1 MTLQPI
7 WLTDD
12 APPGAFPD
20 VEFALT
26 QPNGLL
32 AVGGDLGVERL
43 LGAYRRGI
51 FPWFSE
57 GQPILWWAPDP
68 RAVLFPS
75 ALRVSRSLSK
85 SLRNRGY
92 EVTRNRAFRAVVRA
106 CAAPR
111 AERPDTWIT
120 DRMLAAYCELHRA
133 GHADSYEIWQRGDLV
148 GGLYGVHL
156 GAVFF
161 GESMFSR
168 SRDASKVALVHLC
181 AAGFEMIDC
190 QLPTQHLASLGA
202 QMIRRHRF
210 VALLDRWC
218 EAGAP
223 EGCS

>member
-12 APPGAFPD
+12 SPPGAFPD

-43 LGAYRRGI
+43 LSAYRRGI

-68 RAVLFPS
+68 RAVLFPE
-75 ALRVSRSLSK
+75 AMHVSRSLAK
-85 SLRNRGY
+85 SLRNRRY
-92 EVTRNRAFRAVVRA
+92 EVTRDRAFTEVVRA

-111 AERPDTWIT
+111 ADRPDTWIT
-120 DRMLAAYCELHRA
+120 RRMLAAYCTLHAA
-133 GHADSYEIWQRGDLV
+133 GHASSYEVWHRDALV

-181 AAGFEMIDC
+181 RSGFRLIDC

-202 QMIRRHRF
+202 QMITRRRF
-210 VALLDRWC
+210 VALLDEWC
-218 EAGAP
+218 EAPAP
-223 EGCS
+223 EATS